1 MFNLDIALLLAI
13 PAVKKIIDLY
23 RFLAEGQVQ
32 WHAAL
37 LTVGSWVLGTGVIA
51 LVGSSS
57 LGPDLGISGLGLPD
71 LILWGVALGST
82 AGVIHDF
89 VPVEAQL
96 IK

>member
-1 MFNLDIALLLAI
+1 MDIALLLAI
-13 PAVKKIIDLY
+13 PAVKKVLDLY
-23 RFLAEGQVQ
+23 RFLAEGSVQ

-37 LTVGSWVLGTGVIA
+37 LTVGSWVLGTAVVA

-57 LGPDLGISGLGLPD
+57 LGPDLGLSGLSLFD

-89 VPVEAQL
+89 VPAENQL